1 MTAKMRILALK
12 LLEIQKKNPES
23 LKNLGVQ
30 VKMAKKGVS

>member
-23 LKNLGVQ
+23 LKNLGVH

>member
-23 LKNLGVQ
+23 LKNIGVQ
-30 VKMAKKGVS
+30 VKMTKKGVS